1 MADASEAN
9 VPILSRLKPGIGS
22 NKEKKRLGRGPGSGL
37 GKTSGKGQKGQRA
50 RSGGHVAL
58 WFEGGQTPLQRRL
71 PKVGFKRPD
80 TDVVVTVNVGK
91 LVAFEKGA
99 TVDADLLV
107 MERLVPKRF
116 DVLKILGGGEI
127 DRALTVRAHAFSAT
141 AKAAIEKAGGKVE
154 LIERRPT
161 GPKNPR
167 PSKKLKRNVAKHA
180 ARAAAAAAADK

>member
-1 MADASEAN
+1 MAEATEAKQ
-9 VPILSRLKPGIGS
+9 VPILSRLKPGVGS
-22 NKEKKRLGRGPGSGL
+22 NREKKRLGRGPGSGL
-37 GKTSGKGQKGQRA
+37 GKTAGKGQKGQRA

-80 TDVVVTVNVGK
+80 ADVVVTVNVGK

-99 TVDADLLV
+99 TVDPELLA
-107 MERLVPKRF
+107 MERLTPKRY
-116 DVLKILGGGEI
+116 DVLKILGAGEL

-141 AKAAIEKAGGKVE
+141 AKAAIEKAGGKTE
-154 LIERRPT
+154 IIARPFS

-167 PSKKLKRNVAKHA
+167 PSKKAKKKA
-180 ARAAAAAAADK
+180 AKIAAAAAAKSE